1 MEKIRPAAVAGRFYP
16 GSPLE
21 LEEQVLAFL
30 DEAAARMPSTTL
42 APKAVIAPHAG
53 YVYSGPI
60 AASAYARLAIDRAS
74 ITRIVLLGPSH
85 HVGFRGLAVPGA
97 THFATPLG
105 KVRVDAEAIDLVAH
119 LAQVG
124 VLDAAHSREHSL
136 EVHLPFIQ
144 VALGDVAVV
153 PFAVGDATA
162 DEVAE
167 VIDALW
173 GGDETRIVVS
183 SDLSHYHGFAIAK
196 ELDADTSRAIEL
208 LRPDLIGSDRACGRT
223 PIAGLLTVARR
234 RGLKVRTV
242 DLRNSG
248 ETAGPRDQVVGYGA
262 YVVA

>member
-30 DEAAARMPSTTL
+30 AEAAARMPSTTL

-60 AASAYARLAIDRAS
+60 AASAYARLALDRAS

-85 HVGFRGLAVPGA
+85 HVGFHGLAVPGA

-105 KVRVDAEAIDLVAH
+105 KVRVDTEAIDLVAH

-124 VLDAAHSREHSL
+124 VLEAAHSREHSL

-162 DEVAE
+162 EEVAE